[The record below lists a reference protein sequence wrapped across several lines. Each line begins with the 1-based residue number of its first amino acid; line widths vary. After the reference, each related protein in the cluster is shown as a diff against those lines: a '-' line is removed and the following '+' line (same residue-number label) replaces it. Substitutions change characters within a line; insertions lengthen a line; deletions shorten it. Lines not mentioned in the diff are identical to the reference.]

1 MSRDEAWSAASSTP
15 GEAAIRPSR
24 PSSPTAIIMAQP
36 LGIGGADRGE
46 QPERDRQVEMRPL
59 LGQVGG
65 RQIDRDPLGRKRQPD
80 RRQRRAHALTA
91 LGDRLVGKADDDEGG
106 KPGAQ
111 LHLHFNA
118 ARLEPQICNG
128 GDGRDHYRPRPCL
141 PQHWLRKYPPGSAER
156 G

>member
-15 GEAAIRPSR
+15 RRGGDPPVEAQLADRD
-24 PSSPTAIIMAQP
+24 IMAQP
-36 LGIGGADRGE
+36 LRIGGADRGE
-46 QPERDRQVEMRPL
+46 QPERDGQIEMRTL

-65 RQIDRDPLGRKRQPD
+65 RQIDRDPLGRKRQSD
-80 RRQRRAHALTA
+80 RRQRRAHPLAA
-91 LGDRLVGKADDDEGG
+91 FCDGLVRQSDDDEGG